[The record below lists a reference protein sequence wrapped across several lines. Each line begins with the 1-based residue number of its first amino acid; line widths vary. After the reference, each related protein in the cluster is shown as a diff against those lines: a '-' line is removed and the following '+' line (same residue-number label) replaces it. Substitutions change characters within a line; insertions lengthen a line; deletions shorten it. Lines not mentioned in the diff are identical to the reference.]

1 MTTYLSLYFICKDF
15 QTIQKKRLNGYK
27 ICIERTGC
35 PAVIQDCS
43 DHFQEKHIDR
53 TGQRVRLK
61 DDAIPKN
68 PEHLKKVTGL
78 VKKNQAFTP
87 NPKPNKKNTILY
99 AMHLLK
105 SLFHNHI
112 NYTT

>member
-1 MTTYLSLYFICKDF
+1 MRREDWMPSSHS
-15 QTIQKKRLNGYK
+15 RL
-27 ICIERTGC
+27 
-35 PAVIQDCS
+35 CS

-61 DDAIPKN
+61 DDAIPIRLKKN

-78 VKKNQAFTP
+78 VKKNQAFTL

-99 AMHLLK
+99 AMRLLK